1 MIAPRSR
8 DRQRD
13 CLAGFALRPGDGP
26 PASSPVAHSAS
37 RIAAAASRRGL
48 AESLKGHTLVESIAT
63 EHPDRGGAVITIA
76 EVRA

>member
-1 MIAPRSR
+1 
-8 DRQRD
+8 
-13 CLAGFALRPGDGP
+13 
-26 PASSPVAHSAS
+26 
-37 RIAAAASRRGL
+37 L